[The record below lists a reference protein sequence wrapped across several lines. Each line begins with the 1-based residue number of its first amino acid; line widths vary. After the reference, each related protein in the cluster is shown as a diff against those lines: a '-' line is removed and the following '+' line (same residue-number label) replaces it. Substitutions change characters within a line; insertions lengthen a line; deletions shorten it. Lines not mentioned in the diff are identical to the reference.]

1 MTERVAQ
8 RIRELVTEIRQ
19 HDYNYHVLDQ
29 PTIGDSQYDLLLSEL
44 KQLETEYPELLDPN
58 SPTQRVGAKPDS
70 GFEEVVHR
78 MPMLSLDNVFDLDDF
93 RQFVERMKDRLD
105 QSEAPHLTAEPKL
118 DGLALSIRYE
128 QGRMVLAATR
138 GDGQTGENV
147 TQNVRTI
154 RSIPLTLKG
163 SNYPEVLEV
172 RGEVI
177 MKKADFAAMNQRLA
191 AASDKTFVNPRN
203 AAAGS
208 LRQLDPSIVA
218 SRPLSFYAY
227 GLGEVSE
234 PLGDTHSEV
243 MDALKNLGI
252 PVNLGLVSGGPQVI
266 ENAYEAL
273 LAERDELPYEIDGMV
288 VKVDAL
294 SLQNTLGFV
303 ARAPRFATAWKFPA
317 QEAATRLLA
326 IDVQVGRTGAITP
339 VARLEPVFVGGVTV
353 SNATLHN
360 FDEVARLDARPGDQV
375 MVRRA
380 GDVIPQI
387 VRVMTDQRSEVS
399 QPISMPSECPVC
411 CSPVERAEGE
421 AVIRCSGGLICRA
434 QRLEHLKHFVSR
446 KAMDIDGV
454 GERLLE
460 ILIEKEWVTTPADLY
475 RLSAESIEGLDRM
488 GEKSANNVV
497 QAIMQS
503 KETTFARF
511 LYALGI
517 RDVGEATARTLA
529 ATFGE
534 LDRLINATHD
544 ELMEVEDVGPV
555 VAAHIRAFFEVDR
568 NRAVIEDL
576 LDLGVHWQAPSVEV
590 SQDGP
595 DLTGQTWVLT
605 GTLESMTRDEASD
618 KLRALGAKVS
628 GSVSAKT
635 TMLVAGPGA
644 GSKLTKA
651 ESLGVDVIDEAALIA
666 LLGGS

>member
-128 QGRMVLAATR
+128 QGRLVLAATR

-177 MKKADFAAMNQRLA
+177 MKKADFASMNQRLA
-191 AASDKTFVNPRN
+191 AASEKTFVNPRN

-252 PVNLGLVSGGPQVI
+252 PVNPGLVSGGPQVI

>member
-177 MKKADFAAMNQRLA
+177 MKKADFASMNQRLA
-191 AASDKTFVNPRN
+191 AASEKTFVNPRN

-208 LRQLDPSIVA
+208 LRQLDPSIVV

-252 PVNLGLVSGGPQVI
+252 PVNPGLVSGGPQVI

-497 QAIMQS
+497 QAIMHS

-544 ELMEVEDVGPV
+544 ELMEVEDVGPI

>member
-177 MKKADFAAMNQRLA
+177 MKKADFASMNQRLA
-191 AASDKTFVNPRN
+191 AASEKTFVNPRN

-252 PVNLGLVSGGPQVI
+252 PVNPGLVSGGPQVI

-380 GDVIPQI
+380 GDVIPQV

>member
-177 MKKADFAAMNQRLA
+177 MKKADFASMNQRLA
-191 AASDKTFVNPRN
+191 AASEKTFVNPRN

-252 PVNLGLVSGGPQVI
+252 PVNPGLVSGGPQVI

-411 CSPVERAEGE
+411 YSPVERAEGE

-635 TMLVAGPGA
+635 TILVAGPGA

>member
-128 QGRMVLAATR
+128 QGRLVLAATR

-177 MKKADFAAMNQRLA
+177 MKKADFASMNQRLA
-191 AASDKTFVNPRN
+191 AASEKTFVNPRN

-252 PVNLGLVSGGPQVI
+252 PVNPGLVSGGPQVI

-411 CSPVERAEGE
+411 YSPVERAEGE

-568 NRAVIEDL
+568 NRAVIQDL

-644 GSKLTKA
+644 GSKLAKA
-651 ESLGVDVIDEAALIA
+651 ESLGVDVINEAALIA

>member
-128 QGRMVLAATR
+128 QGRLVLAATR

-177 MKKADFAAMNQRLA
+177 MKKADFASMNQRLA
-191 AASDKTFVNPRN
+191 GASEKTFVNPRN

-243 MDALKNLGI
+243 MDALKTLGI
-252 PVNLGLVSGGPQVI
+252 PVNPGLVSGGPQVI

-387 VRVMTDQRSEVS
+387 VRVMTEQRSEVS

-411 CSPVERAEGE
+411 YSPVERAEGE

-497 QAIMQS
+497 QAIMRS

-568 NRAVIEDL
+568 NRAVIQDL
-576 LDLGVHWQAPSVEV
+576 LDLGVHWQAPSVEA

-644 GSKLTKA
+644 GSKLAKA
-651 ESLGVDVIDEAALIA
+651 ESLGVDVINEAALIA

>member
-128 QGRMVLAATR
+128 QGRLVLAATR

-177 MKKADFAAMNQRLA
+177 MKKADFASMNQRLA
-191 AASDKTFVNPRN
+191 AASEKTFVNPRN

-208 LRQLDPSIVA
+208 LRQLDPSIVV

-252 PVNLGLVSGGPQVI
+252 PVNPGLVSGGPQVI

-544 ELMEVEDVGPV
+544 ELMEVEDVGPI

-568 NRAVIEDL
+568 NRAVIQDL

-644 GSKLTKA
+644 GSKLAKA
-651 ESLGVDVIDEAALIA
+651 ESLGVDVINEAALIA